1 MNSRPHS
8 QSQPPSSASASL
20 GYYVSLGLFGHLMWG
35 SYPVFVKRAVAEAPK
50 FSLLLLASLT
60 VAAVGAF
67 LVRQYDGLSWP
78 QAYAILRQ
86 ERALW
91 GLAVFVVLRS
101 VTNVISIDLTH
112 AVWVQLINILTP
124 FPVAL
129 LGAWFF
135 GELAPRYTYRAL
147 TLSTVG
153 GALMLVQ
160 DWSQVLSAFTSRDVL
175 GLAMAAVSTLTLAM
189 YFQLVR
195 RSRLRQASGGLIMFQ
210 QGISMGLTHA
220 VLSLGSG
227 EDWSA
232 WTAVSP
238 MGWLS
243 ILGAILLA
251 QVLGNLVQIVALGGT
266 NAAIITSLMPLRLFS
281 ALTLGWLLLRE
292 QLVTP
297 AQWIGMIVAVM
308 TITVYLWLQR
318 GD

>member
-1 MNSRPHS
+1 
-8 QSQPPSSASASL
+8 
-20 GYYVSLGLFGHLMWG
+20 MWG
-35 SYPVFVKRAVAEAPK
+35 SYPVFVKRAVAEVPK

-60 VAAVGAF
+60 VAAVGAL

-135 GELAPRYTYRAL
+135 GEPVPRYTYRAL

-153 GALMLVQ
+153 GALMLVP
-160 DWSQVLSAFTSRDVL
+160 DWSQVLSAFTPRDVL
-175 GLAMAAVSTLTLAM
+175 GLTMAAVSTLTLAM

-251 QVLGNLVQIVALGGT
+251 QVLGNSVQIVALGGT

-297 AQWIGMIVAVM
+297 AQWIGMIIAVM

-318 GD
+318 GDRPDNEGR